1 MYKSTSRQ
9 EGETSVVRVNVDRQV
24 RKGEANEEMSSGREG
39 QLVREMA
46 VADSGEGV
54 GAQV

>member
-1 MYKSTSRQ
+1 M
-9 EGETSVVRVNVDRQV
+9 ERQV

-46 VADSGEGV
+46 VADSGVGV
-54 GAQV
+54 GAEV

>member
-1 MYKSTSRQ
+1 M
-9 EGETSVVRVNVDRQV
+9 ERQV
-24 RKGEANEEMSSGREG
+24 RKGEANEEMSAGRG

-54 GAQV
+54 GALV